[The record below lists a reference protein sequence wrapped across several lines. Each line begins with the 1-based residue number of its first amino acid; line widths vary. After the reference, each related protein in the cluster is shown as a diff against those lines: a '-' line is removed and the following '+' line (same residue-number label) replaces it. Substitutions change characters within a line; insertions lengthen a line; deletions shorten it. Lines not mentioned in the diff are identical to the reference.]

1 MSGPLLAVRD
11 LRTEFR
17 TDDGVVRAVDGVSF
31 HVDRGEAIGIV
42 GESGSG
48 KSVTNLTLLGLI
60 PQPPGRILPGSQ
72 AVFDGQDLLA
82 LSRAERRHIRG
93 RRITMIFQDPMTSL
107 NPFLT
112 IGRQLTEAMEYHL
125 GKTPAEAQAR
135 AVELLQLV
143 GIPGAEGRL
152 GQYPHQ
158 YSGGMRQRVMIAMA
172 LMCQPDLVICDE
184 PTTALDVTIQ
194 AQILGLL
201 RSLQQRLGMG
211 LILITHNLGAV
222 AGLCSRVLVMYAGRI
237 VEEAPAAELFHR
249 PRHPYTAGLL
259 KSVPRLD
266 EPPGAR
272 LVPIP
277 GNPPDLMNLP
287 PGCAFADRCP
297 FAVERCQVERPELRE
312 IAPGRRTACLRE
324 AEIPD
329 MRATPAG
336 AQA

>member
-1 MSGPLLAVRD
+1 VSGHLLAVRD

-31 HVDRGEAIGIV
+31 HVDRGEALGIV

-60 PQPPGRILPGSQ
+60 PTPPGRILPGSQ

-112 IGRQLTEAMEYHL
+112 IGRQMTEAMEYHL
-125 GKTPAEAQAR
+125 GKTPAEARAR

-201 RSLQQRLGMG
+201 RSLQQRLGMA

-237 VEEAPAAELFHR
+237 VEEAPATELFHR

-277 GNPPDLMNLP
+277 GNPPDLTALP

-297 FAVERCQVERPELRE
+297 FVIDRCRIERPELRE
-312 IAPGRRTACLRE
+312 IAPGRRSQCLRE

-329 MRATPAG
+329 MRAAPAG
-336 AQA
+336 APA